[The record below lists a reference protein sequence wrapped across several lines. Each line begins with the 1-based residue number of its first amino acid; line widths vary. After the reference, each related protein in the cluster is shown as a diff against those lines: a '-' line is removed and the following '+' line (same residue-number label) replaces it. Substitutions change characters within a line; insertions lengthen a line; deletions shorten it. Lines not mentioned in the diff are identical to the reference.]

1 LGHDLFRL
9 RPEPDD
15 FDPVHCHAGPP
26 QQRGGQSMVIALFK
40 WLGTLAPT
48 IQFYGQTGSH
58 LVLIFGI
65 GCFVYDVIYMGM
77 LYLKSREMKLNPFT
91 RKPVKQA

>member
-1 LGHDLFRL
+1 MTDSGGMSIVSLG
-9 RPEPDD
+9 E
-15 FDPVHCHAGPP
+15 A
-26 QQRGGQSMVIALFK
+26 MYIALFK

-58 LVLIFGI
+58 LVLALGV

-77 LYLKSREMKLNPFT
+77 LYVKFWELKLSPFT
-91 RKPVKQA
+91 RKPVEQT